1 MIQKIIDGLNAREKK
16 YIAKAISIVESNSSQ
31 AQELLGNINSNS
43 THAIRIGITGPP
55 GAGKSTITN
64 QLIKRYRENNKSVCA
79 LLVDPS
85 SPFTKGAVLGDRIRM
100 KDFHKDNNVFIRSIA
115 SRGSKGG
122 LSDNIEYIANVIN
135 YCKFDIIIFETVGI
149 GQIELD
155 VIESVDTVAVVLVPE
170 SGDDIQMMKAGLIE
184 IADIYVINKY
194 DRKDS
199 NKLFIALNNMLKLV
213 VNDKWTPKIIKTVAI
228 NDEGIKELNDV
239 ISDHNKYLRDTGGIV
254 KKDDH
259 RYKNNIKNLIISDFE
274 KSFWSKDKKDILEI
288 ELQKKS
294 NNRLSIKKLF
304 EKLKSK

>member
-1 MIQKIIDGLNAREKK
+1 VIQKIIDGLNAREKK